1 MCSYLCNVID
11 MEKLD
16 RIEKEKLA
24 KYLEGRRKDL
34 SKQMRNIN
42 KALKAI
48 QNDPMALPHTVL
60 NGRKKELSD
69 QIKSAN
75 KALKMVRSS
84 RVASVV
90 VPITHG
96 AKIESLLAAAP
107 RDRGLSQGRRAE
119 IQRLARKDSGR

>member
-34 SKQMRNIN
+34 SRQMRNIN

-90 VPITHG
+90 PITHG
-96 AKIESLLAAAP
+96 AKIESLFAAAP
-107 RDRGLSQGRRAE
+107 RDRGLSQRRRAE